1 MSTIEFKDLNNSIG
15 TELFT
20 DTESFLEDLG
30 DDAANIVGGKSNIA
44 TAFTTTHYKGPETT
58 LYRPTEHDFHPGIRP
73 TIILHKPVH
82 PRHPR
87 PIHPVRYPRPIHPV
101 FAGNDA

>member
-1 MSTIEFKDLNNSIG
+1 MSTIEFKDLNKSIG

-30 DDAANIVGGKSNIA
+30 DDAADVVGGSGGRFT
-44 TAFTTTHYKGPETT
+44 TAYRPYQTTHYIPS
-58 LYRPTEHDFHPGIRP
+58 EHPVPPHGVSA
-73 TIILHKPVH
+73 TIIRNI

-87 PIHPVRYPRPIHPV
+87 PIHPIRHPHPV
-101 FAGNDA
+101 LFAGNDI